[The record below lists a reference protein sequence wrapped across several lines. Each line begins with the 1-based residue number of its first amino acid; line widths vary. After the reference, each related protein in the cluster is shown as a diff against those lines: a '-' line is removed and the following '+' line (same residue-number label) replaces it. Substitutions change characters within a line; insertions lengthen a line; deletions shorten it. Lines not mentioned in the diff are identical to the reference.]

1 MQRFQTNVP
10 PARLSMGQIAG
21 RVLAKLCRP
30 GQHASDVQ
38 PIAGLEVVES
48 TWEEW
53 EATCAASHEV
63 TMHPAQA

>member
-1 MQRFQTNVP
+1 
-10 PARLSMGQIAG
+10 MGQIAG
-21 RVLAKLCRP
+21 RVLAMLCRP
-30 GQHASDVQ
+30 GQHASDFQ

-63 TMHPAQA
+63 TMHPAVA

>member
-1 MQRFQTNVP
+1 
-10 PARLSMGQIAG
+10 MGQIAG
-21 RVLAKLCRP
+21 RVLTKLCRP